1 MKLFRWSG
9 LIAFVVVLTLIIVI
23 GVLFLDNWVKSGLEA
38 GGTRVH
44 GAEVNVASVDLSL
57 SPLGFEIRGVQV
69 TDKENPER
77 NLFELGTAR
86 LAMDLPKLF
95 LGKISIDD
103 LTVSG
108 MSSGTERSEPGRIV
122 PVDDTSDSGPGVAQR
137 ARDAAASRADSVRA
151 ALPEPADAVNQA
163 LTQTRAATD
172 QARATFESSRSEV
185 GSALNNLPDD
195 ASIEQYDERIEA
207 LRGRSLNSLD
217 AIRSTRADLEA
228 LQNQAVED
236 QLSVAAARQAANSA
250 VSDSREALEAALEAP
265 AEDWAALREAYP
277 LNQASAVRAGRLLLG
292 DAIFDRYDQARKYY
306 TQAAPWLRR
315 LAPSGGEQEEESP
328 TRLDGRYVRF
338 DTPNPTPNFL
348 LRQGLISFEVDGWP
362 WSLTMS
368 QVTGQ
373 QRLTG
378 EPVTLQLMRGDAGNE
393 AMRIDAVLDRR
404 QPTTIDSFD
413 VIGRDLAFSPRSLD
427 LGGVNV
433 DWAPGTVDMGGE
445 VTVTG
450 DQVDGRIELNFSGSV
465 FEAEGEGQIAAALG
479 DALEGITEF
488 DIGIR
493 VTGDVGAPELA
504 LTSDL
509 DNQIQSALSAALRAE
524 YNRWLEAT
532 KARLDAEV
540 ETLMAP
546 LQARFDEIEAQGEAV
561 REQADEFQ
569 QQVMDR
575 LEALEQELLAER
587 DRLSN
592 AADAERRR
600 AEDEARQRAED
611 ALDDLELPSF

>member
-1 MKLFRWSG
+1 MKIFRWSG
-9 LIAFVVVLTLIIVI
+9 LIAFAVVLTLIIVI
-23 GVLFLDNWVKSGLEA
+23 GALFLDNWVKSGLEA

-57 SPLGFEIRGVQV
+57 SPLGFDIRGVEV

-77 NLFELGTAR
+77 NLFELGNAR

-108 MSSGTERSEPGRIV
+108 LSSGTERNQPGRIV
-122 PVDDTSDSGPGVAQR
+122 PVDTSNAGPGVAQR
-137 ARDAAASRADSVRA
+137 ARDAAAGRAESVSA
-151 ALPEPADAVNQA
+151 ALPEPAEAVNQA

-172 QARATFESSRSEV
+172 RASTTFESARTEV
-185 GSALNNLPDD
+185 SSALNNLPDD
-195 ASIEQYDERIEA
+195 AAIEQYDARIEA

-217 AIRSTRADLEA
+217 AIRSTRADLAELQRQA
-228 LQNQAVED
+228 LED

-250 VSDSREALEAALEAP
+250 VSESREALEAALKAP

-315 LAPSGGEQEEESP
+315 LAPSGGEQEEAGP
-328 TRLDGRYVRF
+328 ARLDGRYVRF
-338 DTPNPTPNFL
+338 DTSNPTPNFL
-348 LRQGLISFEVDGWP
+348 LRQGLISFEADGWP

-378 EPVTLQLMRGDAGNE
+378 EPVRLQLMRGEAGDE

-404 QPTTIDSFD
+404 QPTTIDSFN
-413 VIGRDLAFSPRSLD
+413 VIGRNLAFSPRSLD
-427 LGGVNV
+427 LGGINV

-465 FEAEGEGQIAAALG
+465 FETEGEGQIAAALG

-493 VTGDVGAPELA
+493 VTGDVNAPELA

-524 YNRWLEAT
+524 YNRWLEVT
-532 KARLDAEV
+532 RARLDAEV
-540 ETLMAP
+540 ETLTAP
-546 LQARFDEIEAQGEAV
+546 LQARFDEIEAQGDAV

-592 AADAERRR
+592 AAEAERRR

>member
-9 LIAFVVVLTLIIVI
+9 LIAFAVVLTLIIVI
-23 GVLFLDNWVKSGLEA
+23 GVFFLDNWVKSGLEA

-57 SPLGFEIRGVQV
+57 SPLGFEISGVQV

-108 MSSGTERSEPGRIV
+108 MSSGTERNQPGRIV
-122 PVDDTSDSGPGVAQR
+122 PVDTSDDGPGVAQR
-137 ARDAAASRADSVRA
+137 ARDAAAGRAESVSA
-151 ALPEPADAVNQA
+151 ALPEPAEAVNQA

-172 QARATFESSRSEV
+172 QASTTFESARSEV

-195 ASIEQYDERIEA
+195 ASIAQYDARIEA

-217 AIRSTRADLEA
+217 AIRSTRTDLEELQRQA
-228 LQNQAVED
+228 LED

-250 VSDSREALEAALEAP
+250 VSESREALEAALEAP

-315 LAPSGGEQEEESP
+315 LAPSGGEQEAEGP
-328 TRLDGRYVRF
+328 ARLDGRYVRF

-348 LRQGLISFEVDGWP
+348 LRQGLISFETDGWP

-378 EPVTLQLMRGDAGNE
+378 EPVTLQLMRGEEGDE

-404 QPTTIDSFD
+404 QPTTIDSFE

-450 DQVDGRIELNFSGSV
+450 DQVDGRIELTFSGSV
-465 FEAEGEGQIAAALG
+465 FEAEGDGQIAATLG
-479 DALEGITEF
+479 EALEGITEF

-493 VTGDVGAPELA
+493 VTGDVSAPELA

-524 YNRWLEAT
+524 YNRWLETT

-540 ETLMAP
+540 ETLTAP
-546 LQARFDEIEAQGEAV
+546 LQARFDEIEEQGDAV

-587 DRLSN
+587 DRLNN

-600 AEDEARQRAED
+600 AEDDARQRAED

>member
-9 LIAFVVVLTLIIVI
+9 LIAFVVVLTLITVI
-23 GVLFLDNWVKSGLEA
+23 GVLFLDSWVKSGLET

-57 SPLGFEIRGVQV
+57 SPLGFDIRGVQV

-108 MSSGTERSEPGRIV
+108 MSGGTERSEPGHIV
-122 PVDDTSDSGPGVAQR
+122 PVDTSDSGPGVAQR
-137 ARDAAASRADSVRA
+137 ARDAAASRADSARA
-151 ALPEPADAVNQA
+151 ALPEPAEAVNQA

-172 QARATFESSRSEV
+172 QAGNTFESSRSEV

-217 AIRSTRADLEA
+217 AIRTTRADLEE
-228 LQNQAVED
+228 LQSQAVED

-250 VSDSREALEAALEAP
+250 VSESREALEAALEAP

-315 LAPSGGEQEEESP
+315 LAPSGGEQEEEGP
-328 TRLDGRYVRF
+328 ARLDGRYVRF

-348 LRQGLISFEVDGWP
+348 LRQGLISFETDGWP

-378 EPVTLQLMRGDAGNE
+378 EPVTLQLMRGEEGDE

-404 QPTTIDSFD
+404 QPTTIDRFD

-465 FEAEGEGQIAAALG
+465 FEAEGDGQIAAALG

-493 VTGDVGAPELA
+493 VTGDVSAPELA

-524 YNRWLEAT
+524 YNRWLETT

-540 ETLMAP
+540 ETLTAP
-546 LQARFDEIEAQGEAV
+546 LQARFDEIEEQGDAV

-600 AEDEARQRAED
+600 AEDEARERAED

>member
-9 LIAFVVVLTLIIVI
+9 LIAFVVVLSLIIVI
-23 GVLFLDNWVKSGLEA
+23 GVLFLDNWVKSALEA

-57 SPLGFEIRGVQV
+57 SPLGFDIRGVQV

-108 MSSGTERSEPGRIV
+108 LSSGTERDEPGRIV
-122 PVDDTSDSGPGVAQR
+122 PVDTSDSGPGVAQR
-137 ARDAAASRADSVRA
+137 ARDTAASRAESVRA
-151 ALPEPADAVNQA
+151 ELPEPTDAVDQA
-163 LTQTRAATD
+163 LTQTRSATN
-172 QARATFESSRSEV
+172 QASTTFERSRSEV
-185 GSALNNLPDD
+185 GSALTNLPDD
-195 ASIEQYDERIEA
+195 DSIEQYDERIEA

-217 AIRSTRADLEA
+217 AIRSARSDLQELQRQA
-228 LQNQAVED
+228 LED
-236 QLSVAAARQAANSA
+236 QLSVAAARQAANAA
-250 VSDSREALEAALEAP
+250 VSNSQEALEAVLAAP
-265 AEDWAALREAYP
+265 AADWAALREAYP

-315 LAPSGGEQEEESP
+315 LAPSGGEQEEAAP
-328 TRLDGRYVRF
+328 ARLDGRYVRF

-348 LRQGLISFEVDGWP
+348 LRQGLISFEADNWP

-378 EPVTLQLMRGDAGNE
+378 EPVRLQLMRGEAGDE

-404 QPTTIDSFD
+404 QATTVDRFEL
-413 VIGRDLAFSPRSLD
+413 IGRDLAFSPRSLD
-427 LGGVNV
+427 LGGVDV
-433 DWAPGTVDMGGE
+433 DWAPGTVDLGGE

-450 DQVDGRIELNFSGSV
+450 DQVDGLIELSFSGSE
-465 FEAEGEGQIAAALG
+465 FEARGEGRIATTLG
-479 DALEGITEF
+479 DALESIAAF

-493 VTGDVGAPELA
+493 VTGDIDAPELQ

-509 DNQIQSALSAALRAE
+509 DNQIRSALSAALQAE

-532 KARLDAEV
+532 RARLDAEV
-540 ETLMAP
+540 ETLTAP
-546 LQARFDEIEAQGEAV
+546 LRARFDEIEAQGDAV
-561 REQADEFQ
+561 RDQADEFQ

-575 LEALEQELLAER
+575 LDALEQELLDER

-600 AEDEARQRAED
+600 AEDEARRRAED
-611 ALDDLELPSF
+611 ALEDLKLPSF

>member
-1 MKLFRWSG
+1 MKVFRWSG
-9 LIAFVVVLTLIIVI
+9 LIAFVVVLTLIIVV

-44 GAEVNVASVDLSL
+44 GAEVNVASVDLSF
-57 SPLGFEIRGVQV
+57 SPLGFDIRGVQV
-69 TDKENPER
+69 TDKENPEK
-77 NLFELGTAR
+77 NLFELDTAR

-122 PVDDTSDSGPGVAQR
+122 PVDTSDSAEPGVAER
-137 ARDAAASRADSVRA
+137 AREAASSRADSVRA
-151 ALPEPADAVNQA
+151 ALPEPAEAVDQA

-172 QARATFESSRSEV
+172 QARTTFESSRSQV
-185 GSALNNLPDD
+185 GSALSNLPDD

-217 AIRSTRADLEA
+217 AIRSARADLDE
-228 LQNQAVED
+228 LQGQAVED
-236 QLSVAAARQAANSA
+236 QLSVAAARQAASSA
-250 VSDSREALEAALEAP
+250 VNDSREALDAALAAP

-292 DAIFDRYDQARKYY
+292 DAIFDHYDQARKYY

-315 LAPSGGEQEEESP
+315 LAPSGGELEEQGP
-328 TRLDGRYVRF
+328 ARLDGRYVRF

-348 LRQGLISFEVDGWP
+348 LRQGLISFEADDWP

-378 EPVTLQLMRGDAGNE
+378 EPVRLQLMRGEAGDE

-427 LGGVNV
+427 LGGVDV

-445 VTVTG
+445 VTITG
-450 DQVDGRIELNFSGSV
+450 NQVDGLIELSFSGSE
-465 FEAEGEGQIAAALG
+465 FEARGEGQIATTLG
-479 DALEGITEF
+479 NALESVQAF

-493 VTGDVGAPELA
+493 VTGDISAPELQ

-509 DNQIQSALSAALRAE
+509 DNQIRSALSVALQAE
-524 YNRWLEAT
+524 YDRWLEAT
-532 KARLDAEV
+532 RARLDAEV
-540 ETLMAP
+540 ETLTAP
-546 LQARFDEIEAQGEAV
+546 LKARFDEIEEQGDAV

-575 LEALEQELLAER
+575 LAALEQELLDER

-611 ALDDLELPSF
+611 ALDDLKLPSF

>member
-9 LIAFVVVLTLIIVI
+9 LIAFVVVLSLTMVI
-23 GVLFLDNWVKSGLEA
+23 GVLFLDSWVKSGLEA

-57 SPLGFEIRGVQV
+57 NPLGFDIRGVRV
-69 TDKENPER
+69 TDKEQPER
-77 NLFELGTAR
+77 NLFELETAR

-103 LTVSG
+103 LIVSG
-108 MSSGTERSEPGRIV
+108 MSSGSERDEPGRIV
-122 PVDDTSDSGPGVAQR
+122 TVDTLDEGEPGVTQR
-137 ARDAAASRADSVRA
+137 ARDAAASRAGSVRA
-151 ALPEPADAVNQA
+151 QLPEPEAAVDQA
-163 LTQTRAATD
+163 LTRTRAATD
-172 QARATFESSRSEV
+172 EAGTTFERSRSQV

-195 ASIEQYDERIEA
+195 ASLEQYDERIDA
-207 LRGRSLNSLD
+207 LQSRSLNSLD
-217 AIRSTRADLEA
+217 AIRSARSDLDE
-228 LQNQAVED
+228 LQRQAVAD
-236 QLSVAAARQAANSA
+236 QRSVAAARQAANSA
-250 VSDSREALEAALEAP
+250 VSDSRQALEAALEAP

-315 LAPSGGEQEEESP
+315 LAPSGSNEEEASP
-328 TRLDGRYVRF
+328 ARLDGRYVRF

-348 LRQGLISFEVDGWP
+348 LRQGLISFEADNWP
-362 WSLTMS
+362 WSLTMN

-378 EPVTLQLMRGDAGNE
+378 EPVRLQLARGDSGDE
-393 AMRIDAVLDRR
+393 ALRIDAVLDRR
-404 QPTTIDSFD
+404 QPTTIDQFD
-413 VIGRDLAFSPRSLD
+413 VAGRDLAFSPRSLD

-433 DWAPGTVDMGGE
+433 DWAPGGVDLGGN

-450 DQVDGRIELNFSGSV
+450 DQVDGRIELSFSGSE
-465 FEAEGEGQIAAALG
+465 FEARGEGQVATALG
-479 DALEGITEF
+479 NALEGIAAF

-493 VTGDVGAPELA
+493 VTGDINAPALE

-509 DNQIQSALSAALRAE
+509 DNQIRSALSDALQAE

-532 KARLDAEV
+532 RAQLDAEV
-540 ETLMAP
+540 ETLTSP
-546 LQARFDEIEAQGEAV
+546 LQARYDEIEARGDEV
-561 REQADEFQ
+561 REQADAFQ
-569 QQVMDR
+569 RQVMDR
-575 LEALEQELLAER
+575 LEALEQELQNER
-587 DRLSN
+587 DRLSD

-600 AEDEARQRAED
+600 AEDDARRRAED
-611 ALDDLELPSF
+611 ALDDLELPGF